1 MDIENTNYLFH
12 RDKQSEEKSLEL
24 AKLIQKAAK
33 DTRANMAVQKECREL
48 RDAQKKN
55 DKDEMWY
62 TFQKHLHDNAQSI
75 KQHEQMIGITIAQID
90 REFYDKLTILDI
102 KKQIELLIGAIHAIR
117 IIKTRQE
124 VFKECLKKL
133 MKESRQFT
141 KQEIEMVCTDRT
153 FR

>member
-55 DKDEMWY
+55 DK
-62 TFQKHLHDNAQSI
+62 
-75 KQHEQMIGITIAQID
+75 
-90 REFYDKLTILDI
+90 
-102 KKQIELLIGAIHAIR
+102 
-117 IIKTRQE
+117 
-124 VFKECLKKL
+124 
-133 MKESRQFT
+133 
-141 KQEIEMVCTDRT
+141 
-153 FR
+153 